1 MATLYVDTSEIISR
15 VVHDL
20 WMKACGV
27 LAWQVYIIPHVL
39 SVIAN
44 VVP

>member
-15 VVHDL
+15 VVHVL
-20 WMKACGV
+20 RLKALGYLHESVCNT
-27 LAWQVYIIPHVL
+27 HVL